1 MEKKM
6 DSAIMKNQMEKK
18 NGQLN
23 VYQGVIAMRSG

>member
-6 DSAIMKNQMEKK
+6 EIAIMKNQMEKK

-23 VYQGVIAMRSG
+23 VYQGVIAMMSG